1 MRLRRRRHP
10 AVDSHDVGV
19 LRAVS
24 IRTRLLRIVLAAAAV
39 GALAAAAASA
49 RNLDVRERSILPSG
63 STGVVVLDLSLSI
76 AEGAYGDLRR
86 TLRRLIAADAP
97 IGLVVFSDVPY
108 ELLPPGTPAR
118 ELQPLLRLLV
128 PPRTGPSVN
137 PWAGSF
143 RSGTRISTALRL
155 AEEMLDRDE
164 VDNGS
169 VLLVSDLQT
178 APEDYAALTGTLE
191 RLKSRSIAV
200 RVVPISALSDGRR
213 IFEGVLGADTY
224 AAPDDTRG
232 ADPGALRRESGSDLP
247 VVLLVL
253 GGLLFIAL
261 AAHERFAS
269 RLALPRGRYA

>member
-1 MRLRRRRHP
+1 MRLRRRRAS
-10 AVDSHDVGV
+10 AVDSHDAGV
-19 LRAVS
+19 LRGVS
-24 IRTRLLRIVLAAAAV
+24 IRTQLVRIVLAAAAV
-39 GALAAAAASA
+39 AALAAAAASA

-137 PWAGSF
+137 PWAGAF

-155 AEEMLDRDE
+155 AEEMLDRDDVE
-164 VDNGS
+164 NGS

-178 APEDYAALTGTLE
+178 APEDYSALTRTLE

-224 AAPDDTRG
+224 AAPDDTNG

-247 VVLLVL
+247 VALLVL
-253 GGLLFIAL
+253 GALLFVAL
-261 AAHERFAS
+261 AAHERFAG
-269 RLALPRGRYA
+269 RLSLPRGSHA

>member
-1 MRLRRRRHP
+1 MRLRRRRRL

-19 LRAVS
+19 LRAMS
-24 IRTRLLRIVLAAAAV
+24 IRTRLLRLVLAAAAV
-39 GALAAAAASA
+39 AALAAAAASA

-108 ELLPPGTPAR
+108 ELLRPGTPAR

-137 PWAGSF
+137 PWAGAF

-155 AEEMLDRDE
+155 AEEMLDRDDVE
-164 VDNGS
+164 NGS

-178 APEDYAALTGTLE
+178 APEDYSALTRTLE

-224 AAPDDTRG
+224 AAPDDTNG

-247 VVLLVL
+247 VALLVL
-253 GGLLFIAL
+253 GALLFVAL
-261 AAHERFAS
+261 AAHERFAG
-269 RLALPRGRYA
+269 RLSLPRGSHA

>member
-1 MRLRRRRHP
+1 MRLRRRRRP
-10 AVDSHDVGV
+10 AVDSHDAAL

-24 IRTRLLRIVLAAAAV
+24 IRTRLLRLVLAAAAV
-39 GALAAAAASA
+39 AALAAAAASA

-137 PWAGSF
+137 PWAGAF

-155 AEEMLDRDE
+155 AEEMLDRDD

-178 APEDYAALTGTLE
+178 APEDYAALTRTLE

-253 GGLLFIAL
+253 GGLLFVAL
-261 AAHERFAS
+261 AAHERFAG
-269 RLALPRGRYA
+269 RLALPRRSYA

>member
-1 MRLRRRRHP
+1 MRLLPRRRL

-24 IRTRLLRIVLAAAAV
+24 VRTRLLRLVLAAAAV
-39 GALAAAAASA
+39 AALAAAAASA

-137 PWAGSF
+137 PWAGAF
-143 RSGTRISTALRL
+143 RSGTRISTALGL
-155 AEEMLDRDE
+155 AEEMLDRDDVE
-164 VDNGS
+164 NGS

-178 APEDYAALTGTLE
+178 APEDYAALTRTLE

-224 AAPDDTRG
+224 AAPDDTRE

-247 VVLLVL
+247 VALLVL
-253 GGLLFIAL
+253 GALLFVAL

-269 RLALPRGRYA
+269 RLSLPRREYA